1 MNSTRVSR
9 KFTIG
14 IAPFR
19 NKTIDFWLKI
29 MQASHRIVFNTVIT
43 YLRFI
48 ITIFLA
54 FYTTRVTL
62 QVLGVKDF
70 GLYNV
75 IGGIVAMVTF
85 LNTAL
90 AQATQRFL
98 SYHIGSKDIL
108 EVKKVFANSIIIHG
122 ALAIILLIGLELVG
136 VYYVNAILNI
146 DPERVFSANWLL
158 QFSIA
163 ATLLTIISVP
173 YDALLFAYENMLF
186 IAIMN
191 LFDSILRLTI
201 AIGLLYFENI
211 AYDKLIVYGF
221 LIMLVAL
228 TNRIILQVYVRKKY
242 RETKVGNVFK
252 EFDKIKIKEQ
262 TSFASWNLLNVVGYI
277 ARNSGLALVLN
288 AFMGTRINAAY
299 AIGTQISNQARFFSN
314 TLFQAVNPQ
323 IIKSEGGNERASMV
337 RLSLLGSRYGTLLIG
352 LCAIPI
358 IFHMQSVLT
367 FWLKEIPAY
376 TGLIATMMLIAVVL
390 NQLTSGLE
398 TMVYAIGR
406 IKKYSIII
414 SSIKVLAIPV
424 AIFIFYLELENPIL
438 LVFSALIGIEII
450 TFITRVLY
458 VKING
463 LVDIPN
469 YFKTVLSRIII
480 PIVIYCLVNYFVDNF
495 FEDFVHKVVGV
506 FISIFIYIAL
516 VYCLTLEDGTK
527 KSLGVMLKALFKK

>member
-1 MNSTRVSR
+1 
-9 KFTIG
+9 
-14 IAPFR
+14 
-19 NKTIDFWLKI
+19 
-29 MQASHRIVFNTVIT
+29 MQASQRIVFNTGIT

-54 FYTTRVTL
+54 FYTTRITL

-98 SYHIGSKDIL
+98 SYHIGSKDMA

-122 ALAIILLIGLELVG
+122 ALAIVLLIGLELAG
-136 VYYVNAILNI
+136 VYYVNTILNVE
-146 DPERVFSANWLL
+146 PERIFSANWLL

-163 ATLLTIISVP
+163 ATLLTIVSVP
-173 YDALLFAYENMLF
+173 YDALLFAHENMLF

-191 LFDSILRLTI
+191 LFDSILKLII
-201 AIGLLYFENI
+201 ALGLLYFEDI

-228 TNRIILQVYVRKKY
+228 TNRIMLQVYVRKKY
-242 RETKVGNVFK
+242 AETKVGNVFK
-252 EFDKIKIKEQ
+252 EFDKTKIREQ

-299 AIGTQISNQARFFSN
+299 AIGNQVSNQARFFSN

-323 IIKSEGGNERASMV
+323 IIKNEGGNNRSSMV
-337 RLSLLGSRYGTLLIG
+337 RLSLLGSRYGTLLIS
-352 LCAIPI
+352 LCAVPI
-358 IFHMQSVLT
+358 IFHMKSVLK
-367 FWLKEIPAY
+367 FWLKEIPEY

-398 TMVYAIGR
+398 TMVYAIGK
-406 IKKYSIII
+406 IKKYSILI

-424 AIFIFYLELENPIL
+424 AIIIFYLELQNPIF
-438 LVFSALIGIEII
+438 LVFSALIGIELI
-450 TFITRVLY
+450 TLVTRIGY
-458 VKING
+458 VKFKC
-463 LVDIPN
+463 LVGIRS
-469 YFKTVLSRIII
+469 YFKLVMSRILI
-480 PIVIYCLVNYFVDNF
+480 PITIYCLMNYGINF
-495 FEDFVHKVVGV
+495 FVQDLWYR
-506 FISIFIYIAL
+506 IILIAL
-516 VYCLTLEDGTK
+516 SIIVYLLLIYWLTLEK
-527 KSLGVMLKALFKK
+527 SAKNSLGNILKFPFKNKRNT